1 MLYYLLV
8 KKDGST
14 VLPAADAVYPQPAAQ
29 PPVPAAPSASHLAT
43 APGPAPAA
51 AAAAHTAPV
60 PHPTPAVEAGTESG
74 LVLDPA
80 SAAAAAPVS
89 AASPAMAAA
98 ATAAADHLAE
108 PTVPSLVTTTALSGA
123 SSLQP
128 ASPPPEHVPPCAAT
142 TAQLPQAAVPVPAPA
157 TAPPQDASLPDDQA
171 LLPPPHQALPPLE
184 PAPPHLQQQP
194 SQEVA
199 GQQPSLGQSVPASAH
214 DIGDQFLAL
223 LQDASSHL
231 ANTQQAL
238 SDKAAAPAASAGR
251 QQGTDDEE
259 DCTASWLHD
268 HPAGNSP
275 VHQPQLSQ
283 GHLTQAQLRPEQS
296 AQPRHSESLPLP
308 VLQPQAAPYIMNSHA
323 PQAEA
328 EEPMFSEAAPSTHL
342 SPSGTPPAVHGS
354 PANLSP
360 GAAPTVGAAQTAGE
374 TASRQTGLKGVLSE
388 ACSNIIAQHQ
398 ARRTPTHSRSAV
410 WPPVQTASHQT
421 ALTSPDPASQ
431 TSRHLQVTGQPM
443 GNPQLPPALASPNA
457 ALQLSGQ
464 LPQAEQQISSSYHQ
478 PACASLDV
486 AVQTTEQQTNQQV
499 TSAEHERQHVPTQSL
514 QGIQLVPAAPPQQRQ
529 ADGAQVQEQL
539 AWYQYLNAQPEHEVE
554 QVSRTAGVAFVLLA
568 GHSQQRNANIRH
580 GKRCAYAVL

>member
-29 PPVPAAPSASHLAT
+29 PPLPAAPPASHLAT

-80 SAAAAAPVS
+80 FAAAAAPVS

-108 PTVPSLVTTTALSGA
+108 PTEPSLVTTTALGGA
-123 SSLQP
+123 SPLEPASPVLPQPSP
-128 ASPPPEHVPPCAAT
+128 ASPPPEHVAPSVAT
-142 TAQLPQAAVPVPAPA
+142 TAQLPQAAVPTPAPA

-171 LLPPPHQALPPLE
+171 VLPPHQALPPFE
-184 PAPPHLQQQP
+184 SASPSLQQQP
-194 SQEVA
+194 SQELA
-199 GQQPSLGQSVPASAH
+199 GLQPSDGPSAPASAL

-283 GHLTQAQLRPEQS
+283 GHLTQAQLSHEQS
-296 AQPRHSESLPLP
+296 AQPPEPESLPLP
-308 VLQPQAAPYIMNSHA
+308 VLQPQAAPYKMVSHA

-328 EEPMFSEAAPSTHL
+328 EEPVISEAASPTHL
-342 SPSGTPPAVHGS
+342 SPSCTPHAAHGR
-354 PANLSP
+354 PANPSP
-360 GAAPTVGAAQTAGE
+360 GPAGAAPTAGE
-374 TASRQTGLKGVLSE
+374 TPSRQTGLKGVLSE

-443 GNPQLPPALASPNA
+443 GSPQLPPALASPNA

-478 PACASLDV
+478 PAFASPDV
-486 AVQTTEQQTNQQV
+486 AVQATEQQTNQQV
-499 TSAEHERQHVPTQSL
+499 TSAEHEHQHVPTQSL

-529 ADGAQVQEQL
+529 AGGVQVQEQL
-539 AWYQYLNAQPEHEVE
+539 AWYQYLNAQPEHE
-554 QVSRTAGVAFVLLA
+554 QVS
-568 GHSQQRNANIRH
+568 
-580 GKRCAYAVL
+580 